1 MQDGAKVIVCN
12 RSDARATALVDRL
25 NAARSSFP
33 RATTPARAVPFTERS
48 SLRVRAFI
56 NATPVGMAGGPDPT
70 SSSAPLVDLAPL
82 NSDLV
87 VMDTVYNPIQTPL
100 LTQARTMGLRT
111 IDGVRMFVLQAQA
124 QFEAWTSRPAP
135 IDLFDELVRR
145 RLEPGSREGAA
156 S

>member
-1 MQDGAKVIVCN
+1 
-12 RSDARATALVDRL
+12 
-25 NAARSSFP
+25 
-33 RATTPARAVPFTERS
+33 
-48 SLRVRAFI
+48 
-56 NATPVGMAGGPDPT
+56 MAGGPDP
-70 SSSAPLVDLAPL
+70 SASSAPLMDLAPL

-100 LTQARTMGLRT
+100 LTQARAMGLRT